1 MFKGVLYVFK
11 FWPSQLVHSPL
22 CRLSVWFI
30 LKDNHRLII
39 NHYQS
44 CSFHCQ
50 SSNSYEHKLHVRR
63 NICHILQQLSLRN
76 MTKSWWNDCHTISL
90 DILSILTLWQ
100 LQSHHTHT
108 LAVTIQNSK
117 FSIEV
122 PALQIHLPRLA
133 LTRRS
138 GVISYYHTSKQLKP
152 PAKQVQNKR
161 ASKHFSLVSK
171 RFS

>member
-1 MFKGVLYVFK
+1 MFKGVVLYVFK
-11 FWPSQLVHSPL
+11 FWPSQLIHSSL
-22 CRLSVWFI
+22 CRPSVGLI
-30 LKDNHRLII
+30 LKNNHHLTI

-50 SSNSYEHKLHVRR
+50 SSSPYEHRPHSRR
-63 NICHILQQLSLRN
+63 NISHIIQQ
-76 MTKSWWNDCHTISL
+76 ISL
-90 DILSILTLWQ
+90 SDVRRSRQKGHHIP
-100 LQSHHTHT
+100 QSGTHHTHT